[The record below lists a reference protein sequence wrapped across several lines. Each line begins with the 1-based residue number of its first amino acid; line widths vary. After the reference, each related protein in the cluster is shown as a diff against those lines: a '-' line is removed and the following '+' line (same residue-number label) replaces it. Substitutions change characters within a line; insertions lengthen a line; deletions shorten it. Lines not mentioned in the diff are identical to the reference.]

1 MRVHARS
8 RVLSIAATAAVVAA
22 GLVFFAQ
29 PAVADTAPPLPNTP
43 ETVSSDGLPTVQIDG
58 VVWDQEVVG
67 NTAYAGG
74 EFQTARP
81 AGAAP
86 GVNTVTRTGLLSY
99 NLQTG
104 ALINSWA
111 PNPNA
116 RIRNMAVSPDGTRLY
131 VAGSFTSI
139 AGATRYRIAAFNT
152 ATGALTSFRP
162 VLNGKV
168 NGVAATNDT
177 VYLVGQFTT
186 ANGAAVS
193 GAVAYDAATGTRK
206 TGWAPIVSNGQATNV
221 VVKSDGTKVVI
232 GGSFQSV
239 NGSSNPGYGLA
250 MLDGTTAAMLP
261 FNVNN
266 KVRNAD
272 ANAAIA
278 SLSSDEGGVYG
289 TGQHYGSGTLEG
301 TFYASWD
308 NGDIIWVEDCHGD
321 TYSVFPTDDVVYTTS
336 HAHYCGNIGAFPQ
349 PDPWVFHRALAFTKS
364 VEGTITNDP
373 LGYTN
378 WGGTPRPAL
387 LDWYPDINVGDYT
400 GVSQGGWSV
409 AGNEQ
414 YILYGGEFTRV
425 NNIPQQGIVR
435 FAVKSIAP
443 NKDAPRWSGAN
454 YVPNVVSLSAGTARI
469 AWQANWD
476 RDNTRLKYDVIRNG
490 NTTSPVYS
498 TTADSTFWKLPT
510 MHFVD
515 SGLTPGATYT
525 YRIRVSDPFGNTVNG
540 NNVSVVVSDSGTVSS
555 YAQDV
560 LDDSPVDYWRLGE
573 SSGPTVYDWSGF
585 QDGVANAGVGFGA
598 AGAIGSDPNTAATFD
613 GNTGLVATQSNIQGP
628 DTFALEAWI
637 KTTSNSG
644 GKIIGFGNNNTG
656 NSSNYDRHLY
666 MDGAGRVFFGVYPG
680 AMRTVQSA
688 PGLNNGQW
696 HHVVGNLGPSGM
708 QLYVDGVRV
717 GQRSD
722 TTFGQPYSGYWR
734 IGGDSTW
741 GGDNYFDGT
750 IDDVAVYAAP
760 LSIQQVNSHYASSGR
775 SAPLPPVPADSYG
788 ARVYNDSPDLYW
800 RLGETAG
807 SVAADSGV
815 SGNTGTYYGGV
826 TKGVTG
832 ALSGTT
838 NPAAS
843 FNGSNGLVASN
854 TQFSNPLVYSL
865 ELWFN
870 STTNSGG
877 KLIGFGS
884 SPNGTTSGSYD
895 RHVYLQDDGK
905 LVFGVWTGQTNTITT
920 PGSYTD
926 GLWHHVVATQSGS
939 GLKLF
944 VDGQLSGTNPQT
956 QAQAYDG
963 YWRVGG
969 DTTWGSSSAFVNAR
983 IDEVAVYSSALS
995 ADTVAAHYALGSGTT
1010 PNVAPTASF
1019 TATPGVLTVSVDGTA
1034 SADSDGSIASYAW
1047 NFGDTTSGSGA
1058 TATHD
1063 YATAGTYT
1071 VTLTVTDNRGAT
1083 AVSSKAVTVQAPAP
1097 NVAPTA
1103 AFTTDISNLAITTD
1117 AGTSTDSDGTI
1128 ESYAWNFGDSTT
1140 GSGVTASHS
1149 YSTAGTYTV
1158 TLTVTDDDGGTG
1170 LSTKSV
1176 TVSAAPPPNAPPTA
1190 SFTATTNF
1198 LSASF
1203 DATGSTDS
1211 DGSIVGHAW
1220 NFGDGQTSTTGPT
1233 VTHGYA
1239 AAGTYTV
1246 SLTVTDDD
1254 GAQNVT
1260 TSEVVVTAPAANTPP
1275 TASFTTA
1282 VSSAHVAVNGT
1293 GSSDPDGT
1301 ISSYAWNFGDGGTAT
1316 GATAAH
1322 DYAVAGTYTITLT
1335 VTDNAGATGSSTSS
1349 VTIEAP
1355 PGPTVYATDA
1365 FQRTVS
1371 SGLGSADVGGA
1382 WTVTGGASNFSV
1394 GSGAATFS
1402 AAAGGTSTGYL
1413 RGFSS
1418 TSTDVLVQLAL
1429 TKVPT
1434 GTGTYVSVSG
1444 RAIGTQIYGAK
1455 LRFYPTGAVTVQAS
1469 NGTAIVLPGL
1479 NYTAGEQLQA
1489 RVQVTGTSPTTIR
1502 AKVWRVGEQEPV
1514 AWQVTG
1520 TDSTAVMQA
1529 AGGAALQF
1537 YLPAGVTNAPAAV
1550 KFDNFR
1556 AVAPQ

>member
-1 MRVHARS
+1 MHVHART
-8 RVLSIAATAAVVAA
+8 RVLSLATTVAVVAA
-22 GLVFFAQ
+22 GLLFFAQ

-86 GVNTVTRTGLLSY
+86 GVNTVTRKGLLSY

-104 ALINSWA
+104 VLNNSWA

-116 RIRNMAVSPDGTRLY
+116 RIRNMTLSPDGSRLY

-139 AGATRYRIAAFNT
+139 AGSTRYRIAAFDT

-168 NGVAATNDT
+168 NAVAATNDT

-193 GAVAYDAATGTRK
+193 GAAAYDAVTGVRK
-206 TGWAPIVSNGQATNV
+206 AGWAPTVSNGQATSA
-221 VVKSDGTKVVI
+221 VVKTDGTKVVI
-232 GGSFQSV
+232 GGYFQSV

-250 MLDGTTAAMLP
+250 MLDGTTGANLP
-261 FNVNN
+261 FNVNAT
-266 KVRNAD
+266 VRNAD

-308 NGDIIWVEDCHGD
+308 DGNITWVEDCHGD
-321 TYSVFPTDDVVYTTS
+321 TYSVFPTEDVIYTTG

-373 LGYTN
+373 YGYTN
-378 WGGTPRPAL
+378 WAGTPRPAL
-387 LDWYPDINVGDYT
+387 LDWYPDINIGSFT

-409 AGNEQ
+409 AGNSQ

-425 NNIPQQGIVR
+425 NNVPQQGIVR
-435 FAVKSIAP
+435 FASKAIAP
-443 NKDAPRWSGAN
+443 NKDAPRLSGTN
-454 YVPNVVSLSAGTARI
+454 YVPSVVSLAAGTARI
-469 AWQANWD
+469 AWPANWD
-476 RDNTRLKYDVIRNG
+476 RDNANLKYDVIRNG
-490 NTTSPVYS
+490 VTGSPVFT
-498 TTADSTFWKLPT
+498 TTANSNFWQRPT
-510 MHFVD
+510 MHFLD

-525 YRIRVSDPFGNTVNG
+525 YRIRVSDPFGNVING
-540 NNVSVVVSDSGTVSS
+540 NNVSVVVSSTGTISS
-555 YAQDV
+555 YAEDV

-573 SSGPTVYDWSGF
+573 PSGPSVYDWSGF

-598 AGAIGSDPNTAATFD
+598 AGAIGADSNTAATFN
-613 GNTGLVATQSNIQGP
+613 GSNGLVATQSPIQGP
-628 DTFALEAWI
+628 DVFALEAWI
-637 KTTSNSG
+637 KTTSTSG
-644 GKIIGFGNNNTG
+644 GKIIGFGNANTG
-656 NSSNYDRHLY
+656 NSTNYDRHLY
-666 MDGAGRVFFGVYPG
+666 MDGSGRVLFGVYPG
-680 AMRTVQSA
+680 SMRTVQSA

-717 GQRSD
+717 AQRSD
-722 TTFGQPYSGYWR
+722 TTFGQSYSGYWR

-741 GGDNYFDGT
+741 AGNNYFNGA
-750 IDDVAVYAAP
+750 IDDVAVYGAP

-775 SAPLPPVPADSYG
+775 TAPLPPVPTDSYG

-800 RLGETAG
+800 RLGESGG

-815 SGNTGTYYGGV
+815 SGNTGNYSGGV
-826 TKGVTG
+826 TKGVAG
-832 ALSGTT
+832 ALAGVT
-838 NPAAS
+838 NTAAA
-843 FNGSNGLVASN
+843 FNGSNGLVASSA
-854 TQFSNPLVYSL
+854 QFSNPTVYSL

-870 STTNSGG
+870 STTGSGG

-884 SPNGTTSGSYD
+884 SATGTSGSYD

-926 GLWHHVVATQSGS
+926 GLWHQVVATQSGD
-939 GLKLF
+939 GMKLF
-944 VDGQLSGTNPQT
+944 VDGQLAGTNPQT
-956 QAQAYDG
+956 QSQAYDG

-969 DTTWGSSSAFVNAR
+969 DTTWGSSSAYVNAR
-983 IDEVAVYSSALS
+983 IDEAAVYSTALS
-995 ADTVAAHYALGSGTT
+995 ADTVAAHYSLGSGVT

-1019 TATPGVLTVSVDGTA
+1019 EATPGLLTVDVDGGG
-1034 SADSDGSIASYAW
+1034 SADSDGTIASY
-1047 NFGDTTSGSGA
+1047 
-1058 TATHD
+1058 
-1063 YATAGTYT
+1063 
-1071 VTLTVTDNRGAT
+1071 
-1083 AVSSKAVTVQAPAP
+1083 
-1097 NVAPTA
+1097 
-1103 AFTTDISNLAITTD
+1103 
-1117 AGTSTDSDGTI
+1117 
-1128 ESYAWNFGDSTT
+1128 EWNFGDSTT
-1140 GSGVTASHS
+1140 GSGVTATHTYATAGTYTVSLTVTDDGGATAVTSKAVTIQAPPPNVPPTAAFTTAITNLDIETDAATSTDSDGTIASYAWDFGDDTTATGVSATHS
-1149 YSTAGTYTV
+1149 YAAEGTYTV
-1158 TLTVTDDDGGTG
+1158 TLTVTDDDGGIG
-1170 LSTKSV
+1170 ISTQSV
-1176 TVSAAPPPNAPPTA
+1176 TVSAEPPPNLPPTA
-1190 SFTATTNF
+1190 AFTATTDF
-1198 LSASF
+1198 LSADF
-1203 DATGSTDS
+1203 DATGTTDP
-1211 DGSIVGHAW
+1211 DGTIVGYEW
-1220 NFGDGQTSTTGPT
+1220 DFGDTQTSTTGPT
-1233 VTHGYA
+1233 VNHGYSS
-1239 AAGTYTV
+1239 AGTYTV

-1254 GAQNVT
+1254 GAENT
-1260 TSEVVVTAPAANTPP
+1260 TTQTVVVTAPPANTPP
-1275 TASFTTA
+1275 TASFTSTVA
-1282 VSSAHVAVNGT
+1282 AAHVDVDGT

-1301 ISSYAWNFGDGGTAT
+1301 LASYAWDFGDGGTASES
-1316 GATAAH
+1316 TAAH
-1322 DYAVAGTYTITLT
+1322 DYAAAGTYTITLT
-1335 VTDNAGATGSSTSS
+1335 VTDNVGATGTSSST

-1365 FQRTVS
+1365 FGRSVS
-1371 SGLGSADVGGA
+1371 NGFGTADVGGA

-1394 GSGAATFS
+1394 GSGTATMN
-1402 AAAGGTSTGYL
+1402 AGAGGTATAYLTG
-1413 RGFSS
+1413 FES
-1418 TSTDVLVQLAL
+1418 TSTDVQVQLAL
-1429 TKVPT
+1429 TKTPT
-1434 GTGTYVSVSG
+1434 ATGTYVTVSG
-1444 RAIGTQIYGAK
+1444 RAVGSKTLGGK
-1455 LRFYPTGAVTVQAS
+1455 LRFYPSGAVTLQAS

-1479 NYTAGEQLQA
+1479 SYTLGEQLQV

-1502 AKVWRVGEQEPV
+1502 AKAWRVGEQEPV

-1520 TDSTAVMQA
+1520 TDSAAVTQA
-1529 AGGAALQF
+1529 AGGTALQF
-1537 YLPAGVTNAPAAV
+1537 YLPGSVTNAPAGV
-1550 KFDNFR
+1550 TFDNYW
-1556 AVAPQ
+1556 AVAPE

>member
-1 MRVHARS
+1 MHVHART
-8 RVLSIAATAAVVAA
+8 RVLSLATTVAVVAA
-22 GLVFFAQ
+22 GLLFFAQ

-86 GVNTVTRTGLLSY
+86 GVNTVTRKGLLSY

-104 ALINSWA
+104 VLNNSWA

-116 RIRNMAVSPDGTRLY
+116 RIRNMTLSPDGSRLY

-139 AGATRYRIAAFNT
+139 AGSTRYRIAAFDT

-168 NGVAATNDT
+168 NAVAATNDT

-193 GAVAYDAATGTRK
+193 GAAAYDAVTGVRK
-206 TGWAPIVSNGQATNV
+206 AGWAPTVSNGQATSA

-232 GGSFQSV
+232 GGYFQSV

-250 MLDGTTAAMLP
+250 MLDGTTGANLP
-261 FNVNN
+261 FNVNAT
-266 KVRNAD
+266 VRNAD

-308 NGDIIWVEDCHGD
+308 DGNITWVEDCHGD
-321 TYSVFPTDDVVYTTS
+321 TYSVFPTEDVIYTTG

-373 LGYTN
+373 YGYTN
-378 WGGTPRPAL
+378 WAGTPRPAL
-387 LDWYPDINVGDYT
+387 LDWYPDINIGSFT

-409 AGNEQ
+409 AGNSQ

-425 NNIPQQGIVR
+425 NNVPQQGIVR
-435 FAVKSIAP
+435 FASKAIAP
-443 NKDAPRWSGAN
+443 NKDAPRLSGTN
-454 YVPNVVSLSAGTARI
+454 YVPSVVSLAAGTARI
-469 AWQANWD
+469 AWPANWD
-476 RDNTRLKYDVIRNG
+476 RDNANLKYDVIRNG
-490 NTTSPVYS
+490 VTGSPVFT
-498 TTADSTFWKLPT
+498 TTANSNFWQRPT
-510 MHFVD
+510 MHFLD

-525 YRIRVSDPFGNTVNG
+525 YRIRVSDPFGNVING
-540 NNVSVVVSDSGTVSS
+540 NNVSVVVSSTGTISS
-555 YAQDV
+555 YAEDV

-573 SSGPTVYDWSGF
+573 PSGPSVYDWSGF

-598 AGAIGSDPNTAATFD
+598 AGAIGADSNTAATFN
-613 GNTGLVATQSNIQGP
+613 GSNGLVATQSPIQGP
-628 DTFALEAWI
+628 DVFALEAWI
-637 KTTSNSG
+637 KTTSTSG
-644 GKIIGFGNNNTG
+644 GKIIGFGNANTG
-656 NSSNYDRHLY
+656 NSTNYDRHLY
-666 MDGAGRVFFGVYPG
+666 MDGSGRVLFGVYPG
-680 AMRTVQSA
+680 SMRTVQSA

-717 GQRSD
+717 AQRSD
-722 TTFGQPYSGYWR
+722 TTFGQSYSGYWR

-741 GGDNYFDGT
+741 AGNNYFNGA
-750 IDDVAVYAAP
+750 IDDVAVYGAP

-775 SAPLPPVPADSYG
+775 TAPLPPVPTDSYG

-800 RLGETAG
+800 RLGESGG

-815 SGNTGTYYGGV
+815 SGNTGNYSGGV
-826 TKGVTG
+826 TKGVAG
-832 ALSGTT
+832 ALAGVT
-838 NPAAS
+838 NTAAA
-843 FNGSNGLVASN
+843 FNGSNGLVASSA
-854 TQFSNPLVYSL
+854 QFSNPTVYSL

-870 STTNSGG
+870 STTGSGG

-884 SPNGTTSGSYD
+884 SATGTSGSYD

-926 GLWHHVVATQSGS
+926 GLWHQVVATQSGD
-939 GLKLF
+939 GMKLF
-944 VDGQLSGTNPQT
+944 VDGQLAGTNPQT
-956 QAQAYDG
+956 QSQAYDG

-969 DTTWGSSSAFVNAR
+969 DTTWGSSSAYVNAR
-983 IDEVAVYSSALS
+983 IDEAAVYSTALS
-995 ADTVAAHYALGSGTT
+995 ADTVAAHYSLGSGVT

-1019 TATPGVLTVSVDGTA
+1019 EATPGLLTVDVDGGG
-1034 SADSDGSIASYAW
+1034 SADSDGTIASY
-1047 NFGDTTSGSGA
+1047 
-1058 TATHD
+1058 
-1063 YATAGTYT
+1063 
-1071 VTLTVTDNRGAT
+1071 
-1083 AVSSKAVTVQAPAP
+1083 
-1097 NVAPTA
+1097 
-1103 AFTTDISNLAITTD
+1103 
-1117 AGTSTDSDGTI
+1117 
-1128 ESYAWNFGDSTT
+1128 EWNFGDSTT
-1140 GSGVTASHS
+1140 GSGVTATHTYATAGTYTVSLTVTDDGGATAVTSKAVTIQAPPPNVPPTAAFTTAITNLDIETDAATSTDSDGTIASYAWDFGDDTTATGVSATHS
-1149 YSTAGTYTV
+1149 YAAEGTYTV

-1170 LSTKSV
+1170 ISTQSV
-1176 TVSAAPPPNAPPTA
+1176 TVSAEPPPNLPPTA
-1190 SFTATTNF
+1190 AFTATTDF
-1198 LSASF
+1198 LSADF
-1203 DATGSTDS
+1203 DATGTTDP
-1211 DGSIVGHAW
+1211 DGTIVGYEW
-1220 NFGDGQTSTTGPT
+1220 DFGDTQTSTTGPT
-1233 VTHGYA
+1233 VNHGYSS
-1239 AAGTYTV
+1239 AGTYTV

-1254 GAQNVT
+1254 GAENT
-1260 TSEVVVTAPAANTPP
+1260 TTTDMVVTAPPPNTPP
-1275 TASFTTA
+1275 TASFTSTVA
-1282 VSSAHVAVNGT
+1282 AAHVDVDGT

-1301 ISSYAWNFGDGGTAT
+1301 LASYAWDFGDGGTASES
-1316 GATAAH
+1316 TAAH
-1322 DYAVAGTYTITLT
+1322 DYAAAGTYTITLT
-1335 VTDNAGATGSSTSS
+1335 VTDNGGATGAGAST

-1365 FQRTVS
+1365 FGRSVS
-1371 SGLGSADVGGA
+1371 NGFGTADVGGA

-1394 GSGAATFS
+1394 GSGTATMN
-1402 AAAGGTSTGYL
+1402 AGAGGTTTAYLTG
-1413 RGFSS
+1413 FES
-1418 TSTDVLVQLAL
+1418 TSTDVQVQLAL
-1429 TKVPT
+1429 TKTPT
-1434 GTGTYVSVSG
+1434 ATGTYVTVSG
-1444 RAIGTQIYGAK
+1444 RAVGSKTLGGK
-1455 LRFYPTGAVTVQAS
+1455 LRFYPSGAVTLQAS

-1479 NYTAGEQLQA
+1479 SYTLGEQLQV

-1502 AKVWRVGEQEPV
+1502 AKAWRVGEQEPV

-1520 TDSTAVMQA
+1520 TDSAAVTQA
-1529 AGGAALQF
+1529 AGGTALQF
-1537 YLPAGVTNAPAAV
+1537 YLPGSVTNAPAGV
-1550 KFDNFR
+1550 TFDNYW
-1556 AVAPQ
+1556 AVAPE